1 MAENKIL
8 ATVAGNPI
16 TENDVNE
23 IILSM
28 GQNAKAYDSPRGR
41 EAILEQLINKK
52 LLLLDA
58 QRNLFERESA
68 FKEQL
73 AKLKEE
79 LMSNYCIEKIT
90 SSVKVTDADA
100 KAFFEEHRSDLV
112 ADESIGASH
121 ILVENEDDCKRI
133 LNDIKDGK
141 ITFEDAAV
149 KYSTCPSKEAGGNLG
164 EFTRGQMVPEFE
176 NAAFEMEIGEIKGP
190 VKTQFGYHIIKLNE
204 RHESAEMKYEDI
216 EEQIKEQLLRE
227 KQQKAYQSKIAQLK
241 IMYMVDKF

>member
-1 MAENKIL
+1 MSEPKIL
-8 ATVAGNPI
+8 ASVAGKPI
-16 TENDVNE
+16 TESDVDE
-23 IILSM
+23 VILSM
-28 GQNAKAYDSPRGR
+28 GQRAKTYDNPKGR

-79 LMSNYCIEKIT
+79 LMSNYCIEKIM
-90 SSVKVTDADA
+90 SSVRVTDSDA

-112 ADESIGASH
+112 ADESIEASH
-121 ILVENEDDCKRI
+121 ILVESEEECEKI
-133 LNDIKDGK
+133 LNDINSGN
-141 ITFEDAAV
+141 ISFEDAAK

-164 EFTRGQMVPEFE
+164 EFTKGQMVPEFE
-176 NAAFEMEIGEIKGP
+176 NAAFEMAVGEIRGP
-190 VKTQFGYHIIKLNE
+190 VKTQFGYHIIKLSAK
-204 RHESAEMKYEDI
+204 HESAEMKFEDI
-216 EEQIKEQLLRE
+216 EGQIKEQLLRE